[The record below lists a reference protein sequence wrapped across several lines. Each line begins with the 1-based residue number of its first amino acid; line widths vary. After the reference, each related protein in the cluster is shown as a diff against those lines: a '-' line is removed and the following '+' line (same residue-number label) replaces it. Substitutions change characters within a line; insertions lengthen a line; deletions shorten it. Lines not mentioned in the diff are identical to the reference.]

1 MNKVYRHLEH
11 RFPLL
16 HQLFRFGV
24 IGLTAA
30 FIQIGVVV
38 ALVQGF
44 AMAPLSANVV
54 GFLIAFQMS
63 YWGHRLWTFKAS
75 YILHAIAIPKLLL
88 VQLINFAANETLF
101 YLFLSLHLP
110 YPIALAIVLTILP
123 IFTYFS
129 SKLWVFR

>member
-1 MNKVYRHLEH
+1 MNKLYRHLEN

-16 HQLFRFGV
+16 HQVFRFGV

-44 AMAPLSANVV
+44 NMAPLSANVV

-63 YWGHRLWTFKAS
+63 YWGHRLWTFKAADT
-75 YILHAIAIPKLLL
+75 LHVVAIPKLLL
-88 VQLINFAANETLF
+88 VQLINFTANETLF
-101 YLFLSLHLP
+101 YFFLTLHLP
-110 YPIALAIVLTILP
+110 YPLALAIVLTILP